1 MTIYIAELHM
11 DETGIGFT
19 IDDLPGFSAHYEGT
33 DLVEA
38 EKVAEAVLRDW
49 IASNVDRGIAIPAP
63 TPAFEVDRRLRAA
76 NPNGFAWMALRAR
89 FPAGRTMRINLSIDE
104 RTLAEIDHKASVR
117 GLTRSAFMV
126 EAARA
131 FD

>member
-11 DETGIGFT
+11 DDSGIGFT
-19 IDDLPGFSAHYEGT
+19 IDDLPGFAAYYEGT

-49 IASNVDRGIAIPAP
+49 IASNVDRGIEIPAP
-63 TPAFEVDRRLRAA
+63 TPAYLVDQKLRAE
-76 NPNGFAWMALRAR
+76 NPDGFAWMALRAR
-89 FPAGRTMRINLSIDE
+89 FPAGRTMRINLSIEE
-104 RTLAEIDHKASVR
+104 RALAEIDDKASAR

-126 EAARA
+126 EAALA